1 MRILDPAAELD
12 RFAEACQAQVLAA
25 VPLARE
31 PEPEPE
37 AGAEP

>member
-1 MRILDPAAELD
+1 MRTLDPAAELD
-12 RFAEACQAQVLAA
+12 KFAQAHQAQPIAA
-25 VPLARE
+25 AARA